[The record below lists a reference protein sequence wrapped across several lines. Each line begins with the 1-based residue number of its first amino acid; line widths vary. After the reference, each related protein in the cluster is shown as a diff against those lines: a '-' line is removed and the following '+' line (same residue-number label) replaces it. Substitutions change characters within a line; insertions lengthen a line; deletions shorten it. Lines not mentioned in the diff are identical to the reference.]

1 MEDIFEEQEGYFE
14 DDSFD
19 RAYEAYDRD
28 QIENACAYSQRLF
41 V

>member
-1 MEDIFEEQEGYFE
+1 MEEIFEEPEEYFE